1 MNKHFLAII
10 SELVSENERL
20 VKRLEELEKQPVKIV
35 KRVWRIPSPGPRDE
49 TPQQRVNSLCG
60 FDTSEEAETSEPPA
74 EASKKAEPTV
84 SPDIQAEYAE
94 MVVDGKCRCGHRP
107 RRHTPMSLV
116 GYQIHRK
123 RVKQHLDYMSSYEPK
138 SSWISS
144 SNSNPSAGGVQATL
158 SMNSSNTN

>member
-20 VKRLEELEKQPVKIV
+20 VKRLEELENQPVKIV

-49 TPQQRVNSLCG
+49 LPQQKVNNLCG
-60 FDTSEEAETSEPPA
+60 FDTSEEAEASEAA
-74 EASKKAEPTV
+74 EAPKTV

-123 RVKQHLDYMSSYEPK
+123 RVKHHLDYMSSYTPK
-138 SSWISS
+138 SSWTSS